1 LIEDVCVVGGGPAGA
16 TVSRRLAQLG
26 YRVCLI
32 ERQDGSRRPAGEAL
46 PSSIRGPLEQ
56 LGLWEGL
63 EQVGYLRCDRMR
75 TRWRDEAASQQDN
88 AAIIVDRA
96 LFDRFLIEAA
106 TQAGVTVVCPAR
118 ARRPAFV
125 DERWIIPIESRDAD
139 SLVVEARFLV
149 DATGRRG
156 GCRPAGAPTIA
167 LRGRWQGKV
176 SSSPAEMCIDAGEH
190 AWFWAAPLS
199 HDSATAQVFID
210 PQSYTRRGAADCAT
224 LYRTLL
230 DQSRLLREFL
240 RGLSLA
246 DIRIHDA
253 TFRVDNET
261 VTPNSIKVGDR
272 AFAMDPLSSQGVQAA
287 IRSGLQASA
296 VIHTILRGAD
306 LEGALE
312 FYRTTLQGAVKAHDR
327 HASEVY
333 ASQALY
339 ASAFWQ
345 SRSSTRFLEEKKPA
359 PSIRISDNPELMLS
373 QNARLVALPVIE
385 GDEIRRRTALMHP
398 GLERPVAWLGGVPLG
413 TVLSAIGSKRP
424 AASILAEWSGHA
436 TPAQAHA
443 LLDWMI
449 AREILVN
456 A

>member
-1 LIEDVCVVGGGPAGA
+1 
-16 TVSRRLAQLG
+16 
-26 YRVCLI
+26 
-32 ERQDGSRRPAGEAL
+32 
-46 PSSIRGPLEQ
+46 
-56 LGLWEGL
+56 
-63 EQVGYLRCDRMR
+63 
-75 TRWRDEAASQQDN
+75 
-88 AAIIVDRA
+88 
-96 LFDRFLIEAA
+96 
-106 TQAGVTVVCPAR
+106 
-118 ARRPAFV
+118 V
-125 DERWIIPIESRDAD
+125 DERWIIPIESRDAGC
-139 SLVVEARFLV
+139 LVVEARFLV

-156 GCRPAGAPTIA
+156 GCRPAGAPTVA
-167 LRGRWQGKV
+167 LCGHWQGAL
-176 SSSPAEMCIDAGEH
+176 SSAPAEMCIDAGEH

-199 HDSATAQVFID
+199 HDSATAQVFMD
-210 PQSYTRRGAADCAT
+210 PQSYTRRGATDCAT

-246 DIRIHDA
+246 DVRIRDA
-253 TFRVDNET
+253 TFRVDDEM

-306 LEGALE
+306 MEAALE
-312 FYRTTLQGAVKAHDR
+312 FYRTTLQGAVKAHER

-345 SRSSTRFLEEKKPA
+345 SRSRTRSLEDKRPV
-359 PSIRISDNPELMLS
+359 PSIRISDNPDLVLS
-373 QNARLVALPVIE
+373 QEARLVALPVIE
-385 GDEIRRRTALMHP
+385 GDEICRRTTLVHP
-398 GLERPVAWLGGVPLG
+398 GLERPVAWLGGVALG
-413 TVLSAIGSKRP
+413 PVLSAIGSKRS
-424 AASILAEWSGHA
+424 AASLLAEWSGHA
-436 TPAQAHA
+436 TPVQARA

-449 AREILVN
+449 EREILVN

>member
-16 TVSRRLAQLG
+16 IVSRRLAQLG

-32 ERQDGSRRPAGEAL
+32 ERQDASRPSAGEAL
-46 PSSIRGPLEQ
+46 PSSIRDPLEQ
-56 LGLWEGL
+56 LGLWEGI
-63 EQVGYLRCDRMR
+63 EHVGYLRCDRVR
-75 TRWRDEAASQQDN
+75 TRWRDEAASQHGN
-88 AAIIVDRA
+88 AAIMVDRA
-96 LFDRFLIEAA
+96 LFDRFLVEAA
-106 TQAGVTVVCPAR
+106 TQAGATVLCPAH

-125 DERWIIPIESRDAD
+125 DERWIIPIDSRDAG

-167 LRGRWQGKV
+167 LCGRWQGMV
-176 SSSPAEMCIDAGEH
+176 STSPTEMCIDAGEH
-190 AWFWAAPLS
+190 AWFWAAPFS

-210 PQSYTRRGAADCAT
+210 PQSYTRRGATDCAT

-246 DIRIHDA
+246 EIRIRDA

-287 IRSGLQASA
+287 IRSGVQASA

-306 LEGALE
+306 IEAALE
-312 FYRTTLQGAVKAHDR
+312 FYRTTLQRAVKAHDR

-339 ASAFWQ
+339 TSAFWQ
-345 SRSSTRFLEEKKPA
+345 SRSSTRSLEEKRPA
-359 PSIRISDNPELMLS
+359 PSIRISDNPDLMLS

-385 GDEIRRRTALMHP
+385 DDEIRRRTALMHP

-413 TVLSAIGSKRP
+413 PVLSAIGSKRP

-443 LLDWMI
+443 LMDWMI
-449 AREILVN
+449 EREILN
-456 A
+456 